1 MELKMYAEKIH
12 SLKTDCDIFLKEN
25 KEAIIEFMRKK
36 DITAEENLEKEILFE
51 LLDAVNGICHAAD
64 YMAAEVTAEG
74 FLGRDQ
80 NGEITFEN
88 KVLPLMSEIEV
99 YLYDEDAGMD
109 VWTRVFVGGKEK
121 RYLVGIGK
129 DYDIIGLKARMRI
142 N

>member
-12 SLKTDCDIFLKEN
+12 SLKMDCDIFLKEN

-129 DYDIIGLKARMRI
+129 DYDIIGLKARIRM